1 MNEERLFRKYNV
13 EPQCKYCV
21 HSSLVSG
28 LEYICPK
35 AGVVRAG
42 NYCRR
47 FEYDVYKREP
57 ETLAPRVSVQEF
69 DPEVF
74 RL

>member
-1 MNEERLFRKYNV
+1 MNSERLFRKYNV

-21 HSSLVSG
+21 HSSWVTGS
-28 LEYICPK
+28 EYICLK
-35 AGVVRAG
+35 CGVVRAG
-42 NYCRR
+42 NYCRK

-57 ETLAPRVSVQEF
+57 ETPNVVSVKEF
-69 DPEVF
+69 DPEIF